1 MPNSIPQK
9 SAAMSIKMKL
19 LTIGL
24 CVVFLAFGISQ
35 PIRAQDSVA
44 RARALTAERSDR
56 EQDGLNGPVRRLRV
70 ETAKLLVKGGKA
82 VESSPALRELT
93 TYDPKGKKLDSVAYP
108 VEGSTVPGKEEYQYD
123 DKGNIVEMT
132 LRAGDGS
139 ILSKEKYE
147 YEFDEFGNWKKMTS
161 AVAVYENG
169 RLGYEPTEVT
179 YRTITYYYA
188 QSVAKL
194 TGASVIGPTPSAAN
208 TTNDKNLSKPATLEP
223 PPKSNEVKNT
233 PAPKDEI
240 RVSTPVETSPSKTA
254 PKDETRVS
262 TPVETSPSE
271 TAPKDETRVS
281 TSVETSPSK
290 SAPKD
295 ETRVS
300 TSVETSP
307 SKSAPKDETRVS
319 TPVET
324 SPSKTATKDETRV
337 STPVETSPSKTEKVE
352 TPAVAL
358 GDATPKEDRKLPA
371 IHVGEETLRKAAL
384 ELPEPEY
391 PKAATM
397 ARVQGRVEIQLGID
411 EKGMVVNTHPV
422 SGSPL
427 LFEAAENA
435 ARKARFSP
443 RVLSSEP
450 ATAFGV
456 ITYEFALP
464 PGPKSSAAETSS
476 TSVSQPTTVAERVAT
491 EKPLAEKP
499 PAAPSKPLASAGSFE
514 KGMASLGSAKYSEAV
529 EFFKQAIVLDP
540 KDAIS
545 YSKLGIAY
553 SGLNEHKEAI
563 LAFKQAIRL
572 ERAFVDVEAYYRMG
586 DAYIS
591 LGEHEAAIEP
601 LKRALYGIRAQQLDP
616 QSHKP
621 GPGSPTLLQIHY
633 DLGLAYYGTGSL
645 RKASNEFEEAV
656 HVDQDSAQAH
666 YGLGLSYFG
675 IGDKGS
681 AAKEEQILRKIKSP
695 LADKLM
701 SLLLVPASQRNKI
714 F

>member
-194 TGASVIGPTPSAAN
+194 TGASVIGPTPGAAN

-262 TPVETSPSE
+262 TPVETSPSK
-271 TAPKDETRVS
+271 T
-281 TSVETSPSK
+281 
-290 SAPKD
+290 
-295 ETRVS
+295 
-300 TSVETSP
+300 
-307 SKSAPKDETRVS
+307 APKDETRVS

-499 PAAPSKPLASAGSFE
+499 LAAPSKPLASASSFE

-563 LAFKQAIRL
+563 MAFKQAIRL
-572 ERAFVDVEAYYRMG
+572 ERAFVDVKAYYRMG

-591 LGEHEAAIEP
+591 LGEHEAAVEP

-621 GPGSPTLLQIHY
+621 GPGTPSLLQIHY
-633 DLGLAYYGTGSL
+633 ALGLAYYGTGSL
-645 RKASNEFEEAV
+645 RKASNEFEEAIQI
-656 HVDQDSAQAH
+656 DQNCAQAH
-666 YGLGLSYFG
+666 YGLGLSHFG
-675 IGDKGS
+675 IGDRGS
-681 AAKEEQILRKIKSP
+681 AAKEEKILRKLKSP

-701 SLLLVPASQRNKI
+701 NLLLVPASQRNKI

>member
-1 MPNSIPQK
+1 
-9 SAAMSIKMKL
+9 MSIKMKF

-35 PIRAQDSVA
+35 SIRAQDSVA

-139 ILSKEKYE
+139 VLSKEKYE

-194 TGASVIGPTPSAAN
+194 TGASVIGPTPGAAN

-233 PAPKDEI
+233 PSPKDEI
-240 RVSTPVETSPSKTA
+240 
-254 PKDETRVS
+254 
-262 TPVETSPSE
+262 
-271 TAPKDETRVS
+271 
-281 TSVETSPSK
+281 
-290 SAPKD
+290 
-295 ETRVS
+295 
-300 TSVETSP
+300 
-307 SKSAPKDETRVS
+307 
-319 TPVET
+319 
-324 SPSKTATKDETRV
+324 RV

-358 GDATPKEDRKLPA
+358 GGATPKEDRKLPA
-371 IHVGEETLRKAAL
+371 IHVGEETLRRAAL

-411 EKGMVVNTHPV
+411 EKGMVVNAHAV

-427 LFEAAENA
+427 LFQAAENA

-464 PGPKSSAAETSS
+464 PEPKSSAAEMSS
-476 TSVSQPTTVAERVAT
+476 TLVSQPTTVAERVAT
-491 EKPLAEKP
+491 EKPLGEKP
-499 PAAPSKPLASAGSFE
+499 PAAPSKPLASASSFE

-545 YSKLGIAY
+545 YSKLGSAY
-553 SGLNEHKEAI
+553 SGLKEHKEAI
-563 LAFKQAIRL
+563 MAFKQAIRM

-633 DLGLAYYGTGSL
+633 DLGLAYYGTGSF

-656 HVDQDSAQAH
+656 HIDQDSAQAH

-681 AAKEEQILRKIKSP
+681 AAKEEQILRKLKSP

>member
-1 MPNSIPQK
+1 VSVSLFASGLNAELNTPK

-139 ILSKEKYE
+139 VLSKEKYE

-194 TGASVIGPTPSAAN
+194 TGASVIGPTPGAAN

-240 RVSTPVETSPSKTA
+240 RVSTPVETSPSK
-254 PKDETRVS
+254 
-262 TPVETSPSE
+262 
-271 TAPKDETRVS
+271 
-281 TSVETSPSK
+281 
-290 SAPKD
+290 SA
-295 ETRVS
+295 T
-300 TSVETSP
+300 
-307 SKSAPKDETRVS
+307 KDETRVS

-337 STPVETSPSKTEKVE
+337 STPVETSPSKTEKVK

-464 PGPKSSAAETSS
+464 PEPKSSAAETSS

-499 PAAPSKPLASAGSFE
+499 PAAPSKPLASASSFE

-553 SGLNEHKEAI
+553 SGLKEHKEAI
-563 LAFKQAIRL
+563 MAFKQAIRL

-633 DLGLAYYGTGSL
+633 DLGLAYYGTGSF

-656 HVDQDSAQAH
+656 HIDQDSAQAH

-675 IGDKGS
+675 FGDKGS
-681 AAKEEQILRKIKSP
+681 AAKEEQILRKLKSP

>member
-208 TTNDKNLSKPATLEP
+208 TTNDKNLSKPATLQP

-240 RVSTPVETSPSKTA
+240 
-254 PKDETRVS
+254 
-262 TPVETSPSE
+262 
-271 TAPKDETRVS
+271 
-281 TSVETSPSK
+281 
-290 SAPKD
+290 
-295 ETRVS
+295 
-300 TSVETSP
+300 
-307 SKSAPKDETRVS
+307 RVS

-572 ERAFVDVEAYYRMG
+572 ERAFVDVKAYYRMG

-591 LGEHEAAIEP
+591 LGEHEAAVEP

-621 GPGSPTLLQIHY
+621 GPGTPSLLQIHY
-633 DLGLAYYGTGSL
+633 ALGLAYYGTGSL
-645 RKASNEFEEAV
+645 RKASNEFEEAIQI
-656 HVDQDSAQAH
+656 DQNSAQAH
-666 YGLGLSYFG
+666 YGLGLSHFG
-675 IGDKGS
+675 IGDRGS
-681 AAKEEQILRKIKSP
+681 AAKEEKILRKLKSP

-701 SLLLVPASQRNKI
+701 NLLLVPASQRNKI

>member
-139 ILSKEKYE
+139 VLSKEKYE

-194 TGASVIGPTPSAAN
+194 TGASVIGPTPGAAN
-208 TTNDKNLSKPATLEP
+208 TTNDKTLSNPTILQP

-262 TPVETSPSE
+262 T
-271 TAPKDETRVS
+271 
-281 TSVETSPSK
+281 SVETSPSK
-290 SAPKD
+290 
-295 ETRVS
+295 T
-300 TSVETSP
+300 
-307 SKSAPKDETRVS
+307 APKDETRVS

-324 SPSKTATKDETRV
+324 L
-337 STPVETSPSKTEKVE
+337 PSKTEKVE

-371 IHVGEETLRKAAL
+371 VHVGEETLRKAAL

-464 PGPKSSAAETSS
+464 PEPKSSAAETSS

-514 KGMASLGSAKYSEAV
+514 KGMASLGSAKYSEAG
-529 EFFKQAIVLDP
+529 EFFKQALVLAP
-540 KDAIS
+540 KDALS

-656 HVDQDSAQAH
+656 HIDQDSAQAH

>member
-35 PIRAQDSVA
+35 PIRAQNSVA
-44 RARALTAERSDR
+44 RSRALTTERSDR

-108 VEGSTVPGKEEYQYD
+108 VEGSTVPGKEEYKYD
-123 DKGNIVEMT
+123 DKGNIIEMT
-132 LRAGDGS
+132 LRATDGS
-139 ILSKEKYE
+139 VLSKEKYE
-147 YEFDEFGNWKKMTS
+147 YEFDELGNWKKMTT

-179 YRTITYYYA
+179 YRTITYYYG

-208 TTNDKNLSKPATLEP
+208 TTNDKNLSKPATLQP

-262 TPVETSPSE
+262 TPVETSPSKNA
-271 TAPKDETRVS
+271 TKDET
-281 TSVETSPSK
+281 P
-290 SAPKD
+290 
-295 ETRVS
+295 
-300 TSVETSP
+300 
-307 SKSAPKDETRVS
+307 VS

-324 SPSKTATKDETRV
+324 SPSKSDTKDETRV
-337 STPVETSPSKTEKVE
+337 STPVETSPSKTDKVE

-391 PKAATM
+391 PKAATK

-411 EKGMVVNTHPV
+411 EKGMVVNTHAV

-464 PGPKSSAAETSS
+464 PEPKSSAAETSS
-476 TSVSQPTTVAERVAT
+476 SSVSQPTTVAERVAT
-491 EKPLAEKP
+491 EKPLAEK
-499 PAAPSKPLASAGSFE
+499 
-514 KGMASLGSAKYSEAV
+514 
-529 EFFKQAIVLDP
+529 
-540 KDAIS
+540 
-545 YSKLGIAY
+545 
-553 SGLNEHKEAI
+553 
-563 LAFKQAIRL
+563 
-572 ERAFVDVEAYYRMG
+572 
-586 DAYIS
+586 
-591 LGEHEAAIEP
+591 
-601 LKRALYGIRAQQLDP
+601 
-616 QSHKP
+616 
-621 GPGSPTLLQIHY
+621 
-633 DLGLAYYGTGSL
+633 
-645 RKASNEFEEAV
+645 
-656 HVDQDSAQAH
+656 
-666 YGLGLSYFG
+666 
-675 IGDKGS
+675 
-681 AAKEEQILRKIKSP
+681 
-695 LADKLM
+695 
-701 SLLLVPASQRNKI
+701 
-714 F
+714 

>member
-132 LRAGDGS
+132 LRACDGS

-147 YEFDEFGNWKKMTS
+147 YEFDEFRNWKKMTS

-208 TTNDKNLSKPATLEP
+208 TTNDKNLSKPATLQP

-240 RVSTPVETSPSKTA
+240 
-254 PKDETRVS
+254 
-262 TPVETSPSE
+262 
-271 TAPKDETRVS
+271 
-281 TSVETSPSK
+281 
-290 SAPKD
+290 
-295 ETRVS
+295 
-300 TSVETSP
+300 
-307 SKSAPKDETRVS
+307 RVS

-499 PAAPSKPLASAGSFE
+499 LAAPSKPLASASSFE

-563 LAFKQAIRL
+563 MAFKQAIRL
-572 ERAFVDVEAYYRMG
+572 ERAFVDVKAYYRMG

-591 LGEHEAAIEP
+591 LGEHEAAVEP

-621 GPGSPTLLQIHY
+621 GPGTPSLLQIHY
-633 DLGLAYYGTGSL
+633 ALGLAYYGTGSL
-645 RKASNEFEEAV
+645 RKASNEFEEAIQI
-656 HVDQDSAQAH
+656 DQNCAQAH
-666 YGLGLSYFG
+666 YGLGLSHFG
-675 IGDKGS
+675 IGDRGS
-681 AAKEEQILRKIKSP
+681 AAKEEKILRKLKSP

-701 SLLLVPASQRNKI
+701 NLLLVPASQRNKI

>member
-1 MPNSIPQK
+1 
-9 SAAMSIKMKL
+9 MKL

-44 RARALTAERSDR
+44 RARALTTERSDR

-139 ILSKEKYE
+139 VLSKEKYE

-194 TGASVIGPTPSAAN
+194 TGASVIGPTPGAAN
-208 TTNDKNLSKPATLEP
+208 TTNDKNLSKPATLQP

-240 RVSTPVETSPSKTA
+240 RVST
-254 PKDETRVS
+254 
-262 TPVETSPSE
+262 
-271 TAPKDETRVS
+271 
-281 TSVETSPSK
+281 SVETSPSK
-290 SAPKD
+290 SA
-295 ETRVS
+295 T
-300 TSVETSP
+300 
-307 SKSAPKDETRVS
+307 KDETRVS

-411 EKGMVVNTHPV
+411 EKGMVVNAHPV

-464 PGPKSSAAETSS
+464 PEPKSSAAETSS
-476 TSVSQPTTVAERVAT
+476 SSVSQPTTVAERVAT

-499 PAAPSKPLASAGSFE
+499 PAASSKPLASASSFE

-553 SGLNEHKEAI
+553 SGLKEHKEAI
-563 LAFKQAIRL
+563 MAFKQAIRL

-656 HVDQDSAQAH
+656 HIDQDSAQAH

-681 AAKEEQILRKIKSP
+681 AAKEEQILRKLKSP

>member
-1 MPNSIPQK
+1 
-9 SAAMSIKMKL
+9 MKL
-19 LTIGL
+19 FITGL
-24 CVVFLAFGISQ
+24 CVVFLSFGISQ
-35 PIRAQDSVA
+35 AIRAQGAVA
-44 RARALTAERSDR
+44 RASAVKTERSDR
-56 EQDGLNGPVRRLRV
+56 EQDGLTGPVRRLRV
-70 ETAKLLVKGGKA
+70 ETAKLLFKGGKA
-82 VESSPALRELT
+82 VESTPALRELT

-108 VEGSTVPGKEEYQYD
+108 VEGGTVPGKEEYQYD

-139 ILSKEKYE
+139 VLSKEKYE

-194 TGASVIGPTPSAAN
+194 TGASVIGPTPGAAN
-208 TTNDKNLSKPATLEP
+208 TTNDKNLSKPATLQP

-262 TPVETSPSE
+262 TPVETSPS
-271 TAPKDETRVS
+271 
-281 TSVETSPSK
+281 K
-290 SAPKD
+290 S
-295 ETRVS
+295 
-300 TSVETSP
+300 
-307 SKSAPKDETRVS
+307 
-319 TPVET
+319 
-324 SPSKTATKDETRV
+324 ATKDETRV

-411 EKGMVVNTHPV
+411 EKGMVVNAHPV

-464 PGPKSSAAETSS
+464 PEPKSSAAETSS
-476 TSVSQPTTVAERVAT
+476 SSVSQPTTVAERVAT

-499 PAAPSKPLASAGSFE
+499 PAASSKPLASASSFE

-553 SGLNEHKEAI
+553 SGLKEHKEAI
-563 LAFKQAIRL
+563 MAFKQAIRL

-656 HVDQDSAQAH
+656 HIDQDSAQAH

-681 AAKEEQILRKIKSP
+681 AAKEEQILRKLKSP